1 MEIRRLSRA
10 IICLSFLVAGS
21 LAANAAATGK
31 VPPAPII
38 VGQHVANA
46 ENLKGLTPHVRVT
59 RQGRLLRLDY
69 ELLDAGGTK
78 TPPAD
83 RNKKPHFEIFRE
95 GQQLAAGDFEY
106 G

>member
-1 MEIRRLSRA
+1 MGISRVVRA

-21 LAANAAATGK
+21 LAA
-31 VPPAPII
+31 
-38 VGQHVANA
+38 GQHVASA
-46 ENLKGLTPHVRVT
+46 EKMKNLTPHVRVT

-69 ELLDAGGTK
+69 ELLDARGTK
-78 TPPAD
+78 TVLDPSGP
-83 RNKKPHFEIFRE
+83 KPHFEILRD